1 MTTIDA
7 FATGFDE
14 EPGYLNFARFGPI
27 GTTVRSEQLA
37 MNDLLGRGRFGT
49 IESLSSQDERVREA
63 VAALTGFRPDQVAF
77 QPNTTEPLM
86 HAMFGITGT
95 VAMAPSEFPTLPYA
109 AVRSQQALGAL
120 AVQWLETDNGRVT
133 PGNIRDQLTDSTTAV
148 GVSLVDFRTGYLAD
162 IEGIRQVIGDR
173 LLVVDAIQG
182 FGVVDAPYGIADVV
196 ASGGQKWTRA
206 GWGTGFLALSDR
218 AIDQLTP
225 VFSGWTGSEGDDE
238 PVDEVRPPT
247 RGPRAFTVTNPDP
260 TAQARFAAALEDIAA
275 VGVAAINE
283 RVLETT
289 SRIIDLADEFGI
301 PVTSSRADHERAGIV
316 VITPPRD
323 QLTVL
328 TASMHN
334 HGVTASTRAGNVRL
348 SAHVSTDEETMTMLR
363 GSFTSFA
370 SAINV

>member
-162 IEGIRQVIGDR
+162 IEGIR
-173 LLVVDAIQG
+173 
-182 FGVVDAPYGIADVV
+182 
-196 ASGGQKWTRA
+196 
-206 GWGTGFLALSDR
+206 
-218 AIDQLTP
+218 
-225 VFSGWTGSEGDDE
+225 
-238 PVDEVRPPT
+238 
-247 RGPRAFTVTNPDP
+247 
-260 TAQARFAAALEDIAA
+260 
-275 VGVAAINE
+275 
-283 RVLETT
+283 
-289 SRIIDLADEFGI
+289 
-301 PVTSSRADHERAGIV
+301 
-316 VITPPRD
+316 
-323 QLTVL
+323 
-328 TASMHN
+328 
-334 HGVTASTRAGNVRL
+334 
-348 SAHVSTDEETMTMLR
+348 
-363 GSFTSFA
+363 
-370 SAINV
+370 